1 MSDQKDG
8 TINIFLALDW
18 IRDHATEMAQAKAN
32 RVMLEEMRKSKKA
45 LLMKS
50 AEGRGHTTSASQERE
65 AYAHHEYLELLEGL
79 KAAVEEEERLRWL
92 MVAAQLKIECWR
104 SLESSRRIEAKTL

>member
-1 MSDQKDG
+1 MSDQQDG
-8 TINIFLALDW
+8 SINIFRALDW

-50 AEGRGHTTSASQERE
+50 AEAKGHNTSASQERE
-65 AYAHHEYLELLEGL
+65 AYAHPEYMELLEGL

-92 MVAAQLKIECWR
+92 MIGAQLRIECWR
-104 SLESSRRIEAKTL
+104 SLESSRRIEARTL